1 MDEINNFT
9 RLSDLSPGDE
19 AIIVKVLGHG
29 SFRRRLAEM
38 GFVKGK
44 KVKVIKCAPL
54 QDPIEYEIM
63 GYNISLRRSEAE
75 LIQVIS
81 VQEATSFL
89 QNIHFNGIIDDETLK
104 VSALEKGKSIHV
116 ALVGN
121 PNCGKTTLF
130 NRISGAHERVGNYG
144 GVTVEI
150 KEAEVK
156 KNGYTIKL
164 VDLPG
169 TYSITEFSPEE
180 LYVRVYLTEKMPDIV
195 LNVIDASNLERN
207 LFLTTQ
213 LIDMDLKVVIAL
225 NMYDELEKKGDKLDY
240 KALGKMLGIPI
251 VPTVATKGEGIEELL
266 QKIIDV
272 YEDKDPIVRHIHI
285 NYGSVIEKAIKQ
297 IQDVIW
303 QNPIITDKL
312 SSRYLAIKLLEG
324 DKAILSELEKYE
336 NYPQIKSITKQAIQN
351 LEKEYGDTC
360 DTVITQLKYGFI
372 EGALKETYHLSN
384 QVNKIKQQT
393 LDNLFLHKF
402 WGYPIFLFF
411 ILLMFQATFSL
422 GKYPTEWLESGI
434 NLLSGWIEK
443 IMSDGPLRDLLA
455 NGIIGGVGNVLV
467 FFPNILIL
475 FFFISILEDTGYM
488 ARAAFIMD
496 KLMHKIG
503 LHGQSFIPLVI
514 GFGCNV
520 PAILATRT
528 LKNRKDR
535 ILTILIIPFMSC
547 SARLP
552 VYLLLISAI
561 FSKNQALILFSLY
574 LIGILIAVITALI
587 MKKIA
592 FKEEESPFV
601 MELPPYRI
609 PTLKTINIHMWDKS
623 REYLRKI
630 GNIILVASI
639 IIWAI
644 GYFPRQPEIAKK
656 YEKQILAIQ
665 NNTSL
670 NEKEKEKTI
679 FQLQTAKASELQQ
692 KSFIGQLGKA
702 IEPVIRPL
710 GFDWKMGVSLLTGF
724 AAKELIISTMGI
736 LYQVE
741 PSGENSVSL
750 QQKIKEEVHT
760 TGKLKGERVFTP
772 LVAYAFMVFILLY
785 VPCVATIAAMKKEA
799 GWQWAIFGI
808 VYNTAIA
815 WLAVFLIY
823 QIGSLLL

>member
-1 MDEINNFT
+1 MEETNNFK

-38 GFVKGK
+38 GFVRGK
-44 KVKVIKCAPL
+44 KVKVIKNAPL
-54 QDPIEYEIM
+54 QDPVEYEIM

-81 VQEATSFL
+81 VQDAAAFTR
-89 QNIHFNGIIDDETLK
+89 NKHFNGTIDEETLK
-104 VSALEKGKSIHV
+104 VSALEKEKSIHV

-121 PNCGKTTLF
+121 PNSGKTTLF
-130 NRISGAHERVGNYG
+130 NRISGSHERVGNYG
-144 GVTVEI
+144 GVTVDV

-156 KNGYTIKL
+156 KNAYAIKL

-195 LNVIDASNLERN
+195 VNVVDASNLERN

-225 NMYDELEKKGDKLDY
+225 NMYDELQKKGDRLDY
-240 KALGKMLGIPI
+240 KYLGKMLGIPI
-251 VPTVATKGEGIEELL
+251 VPTIATKGEGIEELL
-266 QKIIDV
+266 QKLIDV

-285 NYGSVIEKAIKQ
+285 NYGSIVEKAIKQ

-303 QNPIITDKL
+303 QNPAITDKL

-324 DKAILSELEKYE
+324 DKTILSELEKYD
-336 NYPQIKSITKQAIQN
+336 NYPQIESTTRQAIQS
-351 LEKEYGDTC
+351 LEKEYGDSC
-360 DTVITQLKYGFI
+360 ETVITQLKYGFI
-372 EGALKETYHLSN
+372 EGALKETYHLSK
-384 QVNKIKQQT
+384 QKHKEKQQT

-411 ILLMFQATFSL
+411 VWLMFQSTFSL
-422 GKYPTEWLESGI
+422 GKYPTQWLESGI
-434 NLLSGWIEK
+434 NLLGSWLGR
-443 IMSDGPLRDLLA
+443 IMVPGPLCDLLV

-475 FFFISILEDTGYM
+475 FFFVSILEDTGYM
-488 ARAAFIMD
+488 SRAAFLMD

-535 ILTILIIPFMSC
+535 ILTIIIIPFMSC

-561 FSKNQALILFSLY
+561 FPKNQALILFSLY
-574 LIGILIAVITALI
+574 SIGIFMAIITALF
-587 MKKIA
+587 MKRTV

-639 IIWAI
+639 IIWAM
-644 GYFPRQPEIAKK
+644 GYFPRHPEIDKK
-656 YEKQILAIQ
+656 YEEQILSVQ
-665 NNTSL
+665 NNTTLS
-670 NEKEKEKTI
+670 KGEKEKTVN
-679 FQLQTAKASELQQ
+679 QLQTTKMAELQQ
-692 KSFIGQLGKA
+692 KSIIGQLGKVV
-702 IEPVIRPL
+702 EPAIRPL
-710 GFDWKMGVSLLTGF
+710 GFDWKMGIGLFTGL
-724 AAKELIISTMGI
+724 AAKELVISTMGV
-736 LYQVE
+736 LYQVDN
-741 PSGENSVSL
+741 SGDNSVSL
-750 QQKIKEEVHT
+750 QEKLKNEVHT
-760 TGKLKGERVFTP
+760 AGKLKGEKVFTP
-772 LVAYAFMVFILLY
+772 LVAFAFMVFILLY

-799 GWQWAIFGI
+799 GWQWAVFGV
-808 VYNTAIA
+808 VYNTLVA
-815 WLAVFLIY
+815 WLMAFLIY
-823 QIGSLLL
+823 QIGNCIV

>member
-1 MDEINNFT
+1 
-9 RLSDLSPGDE
+9 
-19 AIIVKVLGHG
+19 G

-44 KVKVIKCAPL
+44 KVKVIECAPL
-54 QDPIEYEIM
+54 QDPIEYEII
-63 GYNISLRRSEAE
+63 GYNISLRRIEAE

-81 VQEATSFL
+81 VQEATSVL

-285 NYGSVIEKAIKQ
+285 NYGPVIEKAIKQ

-351 LEKEYGDTC
+351 VEKEYGDTC

-393 LDNLFLHKF
+393 LDNLFLHNF

-520 PAILATRT
+520 PAILSTRT
-528 LKNRKDR
+528 LKNRKNR

-670 NEKEKEKTI
+670 NEKEEEKTI

-736 LYQVE
+736 LYQVDT
-741 PSGENSVSL
+741 SGESSVSL

-815 WLAVFLIY
+815 WLAAFLIY

>member
-1 MDEINNFT
+1 MYEINNFT

-411 ILLMFQATFSL
+411 ILLMFQVTFSL

-434 NLLSGWIEK
+434 NLLSGWVEK

-670 NEKEKEKTI
+670 NEKEEEKTI

-736 LYQVE
+736 LYQVDT
-741 PSGENSVSL
+741 SGQSSVSL
-750 QQKIKEEVHT
+750 QQKIKEEFHT

-815 WLAVFLIY
+815 WLAAFLIY

>member
-89 QNIHFNGIIDDETLK
+89 QNIHFNGIIDNETLK

-150 KEAEVK
+150 KEAKVK

-285 NYGSVIEKAIKQ
+285 NYGPIIEKAIKQ

-351 LEKEYGDTC
+351 VEKEYGDTC

-372 EGALKETYHLSN
+372 EGALKETYHPSN
-384 QVNKIKQQT
+384 QVNKMKQQT

-736 LYQVE
+736 LYQVDT
-741 PSGENSVSL
+741 SGQSSVSL

-772 LVAYAFMVFILLY
+772 LVVYAFMVFILLY

-815 WLAVFLIY
+815 WLAAFLIY

>member
-1 MDEINNFT
+1 MYEINNFT

-81 VQEATSFL
+81 VQEATSVL

-351 LEKEYGDTC
+351 VEKEYGDTC

-393 LDNLFLHKF
+393 LDNLFLHNF

-434 NLLSGWIEK
+434 NLLSGWVEK

-670 NEKEKEKTI
+670 NEKEEEKTI

-736 LYQVE
+736 LYQVDT
-741 PSGENSVSL
+741 SGQSSVSL
-750 QQKIKEEVHT
+750 QQKIKEEFHT

-815 WLAVFLIY
+815 WLAAFLIY

>member
-1 MDEINNFT
+1 MYEINNFT

-81 VQEATSFL
+81 VQEATSVL
-89 QNIHFNGIIDDETLK
+89 QNVHFNGIIDDETLK

-351 LEKEYGDTC
+351 VEKEYGDTC

-393 LDNLFLHKF
+393 LDNLFLHNF

-434 NLLSGWIEK
+434 NLLSGW
-443 IMSDGPLRDLLA
+443 
-455 NGIIGGVGNVLV
+455 
-467 FFPNILIL
+467 
-475 FFFISILEDTGYM
+475 
-488 ARAAFIMD
+488 
-496 KLMHKIG
+496 
-503 LHGQSFIPLVI
+503 
-514 GFGCNV
+514 
-520 PAILATRT
+520 
-528 LKNRKDR
+528 
-535 ILTILIIPFMSC
+535 
-547 SARLP
+547 
-552 VYLLLISAI
+552 
-561 FSKNQALILFSLY
+561 
-574 LIGILIAVITALI
+574 
-587 MKKIA
+587 
-592 FKEEESPFV
+592 
-601 MELPPYRI
+601 
-609 PTLKTINIHMWDKS
+609 
-623 REYLRKI
+623 
-630 GNIILVASI
+630 
-639 IIWAI
+639 
-644 GYFPRQPEIAKK
+644 
-656 YEKQILAIQ
+656 
-665 NNTSL
+665 
-670 NEKEKEKTI
+670 
-679 FQLQTAKASELQQ
+679 
-692 KSFIGQLGKA
+692 
-702 IEPVIRPL
+702 
-710 GFDWKMGVSLLTGF
+710 
-724 AAKELIISTMGI
+724 
-736 LYQVE
+736 VE
-741 PSGENSVSL
+741 
-750 QQKIKEEVHT
+750 
-760 TGKLKGERVFTP
+760 
-772 LVAYAFMVFILLY
+772 
-785 VPCVATIAAMKKEA
+785 
-799 GWQWAIFGI
+799 
-808 VYNTAIA
+808 
-815 WLAVFLIY
+815 
-823 QIGSLLL
+823 

>member
-1 MDEINNFT
+1 VYEINNFT
-9 RLSDLSPGDE
+9 RLSDLSPSDE

-44 KVKVIKCAPL
+44 KVKVIECAPL
-54 QDPIEYEIM
+54 QDPIEYEII
-63 GYNISLRRSEAE
+63 GYNISLRRIEAE

-81 VQEATSFL
+81 VQEATSVL

-393 LDNLFLHKF
+393 LDNLFLHNF

-520 PAILATRT
+520 PAILSTRT
-528 LKNRKDR
+528 LKNRKNR

-670 NEKEKEKTI
+670 NEKEEEKTI

-736 LYQVE
+736 LYQVDT
-741 PSGENSVSL
+741 SGQSSVSL
-750 QQKIKEEVHT
+750 QQKIKEEFHT

-815 WLAVFLIY
+815 WLAAFLIY

>member
-1 MDEINNFT
+1 VDEINHFT

-19 AIIVKVLGHG
+19 AIIVKVLGRG

-81 VQEATSFL
+81 VQEATSVL
-89 QNIHFNGIIDDETLK
+89 QNVHFNGIIDDETLK

-303 QNPIITDKL
+303 QNPSITDKL

-324 DKAILSELEKYE
+324 DKAILSELEKYD
-336 NYPQIKSITKQAIQN
+336 NYPQIESITKQAIQN
-351 LEKEYGDTC
+351 LEKEYSDTC
-360 DTVITQLKYGFI
+360 ETVITQLKYGFI
-372 EGALKETYHLSN
+372 EGALKETYHPSN
-384 QVNKIKQQT
+384 QDNKMKQQT

-434 NLLSGWIEK
+434 NLLSGWVEK
-443 IMSDGPLRDLLA
+443 IMTEGPLRDLLA

-488 ARAAFIMD
+488 ARAAFMMD

-547 SARLP
+547 SARMP

-592 FKEEESPFV
+592 FKEEGSPFV

-656 YEKQILAIQ
+656 YEERILAVQ
-665 NNTSL
+665 NSASL

-736 LYQVE
+736 LYQVDT
-741 PSGENSVSL
+741 SGESSVSL

-815 WLAVFLIY
+815 WLAAFLIY

>member
-150 KEAEVK
+150 KEAKVK

-285 NYGSVIEKAIKQ
+285 NYGPIIEKAIKQ

-351 LEKEYGDTC
+351 VEKEYGDTC

-372 EGALKETYHLSN
+372 EGALKETYHPSN
-384 QVNKIKQQT
+384 QVNKMKQQT

-736 LYQVE
+736 LYQVDT
-741 PSGENSVSL
+741 SGQSSVSL

-772 LVAYAFMVFILLY
+772 LVVYAFMVFILLY

-815 WLAVFLIY
+815 WLAAFLIY

>member
-1 MDEINNFT
+1 VYEINNFT
-9 RLSDLSPGDE
+9 RLSDLSPSDE

-393 LDNLFLHKF
+393 LDNLFLHNF

-670 NEKEKEKTI
+670 NEKEEEKTI

-736 LYQVE
+736 LYQVDT
-741 PSGENSVSL
+741 SGQSSVSL
-750 QQKIKEEVHT
+750 QQKIKEEFHT

-815 WLAVFLIY
+815 WLAAFLIY

>member
-1 MDEINNFT
+1 MYEINNFT
-9 RLSDLSPGDE
+9 RLSDLSPSDE

-44 KVKVIKCAPL
+44 KVKVIECAPL
-54 QDPIEYEIM
+54 QDPIEYEII
-63 GYNISLRRSEAE
+63 GYNISLRRIEAE

-81 VQEATSFL
+81 VQEATSVL

-393 LDNLFLHKF
+393 LDNLFLHNF

-670 NEKEKEKTI
+670 NEKEEEKTI

-736 LYQVE
+736 LYQVDT
-741 PSGENSVSL
+741 SGQSSVSL
-750 QQKIKEEVHT
+750 QQKIKEEFHT

-815 WLAVFLIY
+815 WLAAFLIY

>member
-1 MDEINNFT
+1 
-9 RLSDLSPGDE
+9 
-19 AIIVKVLGHG
+19 
-29 SFRRRLAEM
+29 
-38 GFVKGK
+38 
-44 KVKVIKCAPL
+44 
-54 QDPIEYEIM
+54 
-63 GYNISLRRSEAE
+63 
-75 LIQVIS
+75 
-81 VQEATSFL
+81 
-89 QNIHFNGIIDDETLK
+89 
-104 VSALEKGKSIHV
+104 
-116 ALVGN
+116 
-121 PNCGKTTLF
+121 
-130 NRISGAHERVGNYG
+130 
-144 GVTVEI
+144 
-150 KEAEVK
+150 
-156 KNGYTIKL
+156 
-164 VDLPG
+164 
-169 TYSITEFSPEE
+169 
-180 LYVRVYLTEKMPDIV
+180 
-195 LNVIDASNLERN
+195 
-207 LFLTTQ
+207 
-213 LIDMDLKVVIAL
+213 
-225 NMYDELEKKGDKLDY
+225 
-240 KALGKMLGIPI
+240 
-251 VPTVATKGEGIEELL
+251 
-266 QKIIDV
+266 
-272 YEDKDPIVRHIHI
+272 
-285 NYGSVIEKAIKQ
+285 
-297 IQDVIW
+297 
-303 QNPIITDKL
+303 
-312 SSRYLAIKLLEG
+312 
-324 DKAILSELEKYE
+324 
-336 NYPQIKSITKQAIQN
+336 
-351 LEKEYGDTC
+351 
-360 DTVITQLKYGFI
+360 
-372 EGALKETYHLSN
+372 
-384 QVNKIKQQT
+384 
-393 LDNLFLHKF
+393 
-402 WGYPIFLFF
+402 
-411 ILLMFQATFSL
+411 
-422 GKYPTEWLESGI
+422 
-434 NLLSGWIEK
+434 
-443 IMSDGPLRDLLA
+443 
-455 NGIIGGVGNVLV
+455 
-467 FFPNILIL
+467 
-475 FFFISILEDTGYM
+475 
-488 ARAAFIMD
+488 
-496 KLMHKIG
+496 
-503 LHGQSFIPLVI
+503 QSFIPLVI

-520 PAILATRT
+520 PAILSTRT
-528 LKNRKDR
+528 LKNRKNR

-736 LYQVE
+736 LYQVDT
-741 PSGENSVSL
+741 SGQSSVSL
-750 QQKIKEEVHT
+750 QQKIKEEFHT

-815 WLAVFLIY
+815 WLAAFLIY

>member
-1 MDEINNFT
+1 VYEINNFT
-9 RLSDLSPGDE
+9 RLSDLSPSDE

-44 KVKVIKCAPL
+44 KVKVIECAPL
-54 QDPIEYEIM
+54 QDPIEYEII
-63 GYNISLRRSEAE
+63 GYNISLRRIEAE

-81 VQEATSFL
+81 VQEATSVL

-285 NYGSVIEKAIKQ
+285 NYGPVIEKAIKQ

-351 LEKEYGDTC
+351 VEKEYGDTC

-393 LDNLFLHKF
+393 LDNLFLHNF

-520 PAILATRT
+520 PAILSTRT
-528 LKNRKDR
+528 LKNRKNR

-670 NEKEKEKTI
+670 NEKEEEKTI

-736 LYQVE
+736 LYQVDT
-741 PSGENSVSL
+741 SGQSSVSL
-750 QQKIKEEVHT
+750 QQKIKEEFHT

-815 WLAVFLIY
+815 WLAAFLIY

>member
-1 MDEINNFT
+1 MYEINNFT

-44 KVKVIKCAPL
+44 KVKVIECAPL
-54 QDPIEYEIM
+54 QDPIEYEII
-63 GYNISLRRSEAE
+63 GYNISLRRIEAE

-81 VQEATSFL
+81 VQEATSVL

-393 LDNLFLHKF
+393 LDNLFLHNF

-520 PAILATRT
+520 PAILSTRT
-528 LKNRKDR
+528 LKNRKNR

-736 LYQVE
+736 LYQVDT
-741 PSGENSVSL
+741 SGQSSVSL
-750 QQKIKEEVHT
+750 QQKIKEEFHT

-815 WLAVFLIY
+815 WLAAFLIY

>member
-736 LYQVE
+736 LYQVDT
-741 PSGENSVSL
+741 SGQSSVSL
-750 QQKIKEEVHT
+750 QQKIKEEFHT

-815 WLAVFLIY
+815 WLAAFLIY

>member
-1 MDEINNFT
+1 MYEINNFT
-9 RLSDLSPGDE
+9 RLSDLSPSDE

-44 KVKVIKCAPL
+44 KVKVIECAPL
-54 QDPIEYEIM
+54 QDPIEYEII
-63 GYNISLRRSEAE
+63 GYNISLRRIEAE

-81 VQEATSFL
+81 VQEATSVL

-393 LDNLFLHKF
+393 LDNLFLHNF

-520 PAILATRT
+520 PAILSTRT
-528 LKNRKDR
+528 LKNRKNR

-670 NEKEKEKTI
+670 NEKEEEKTI

-736 LYQVE
+736 LYQVDT
-741 PSGENSVSL
+741 SGQSSVSL
-750 QQKIKEEVHT
+750 QQKIKEEFHT

-815 WLAVFLIY
+815 WLAAFLIY